1 MAAAG
6 VTRSIVTPQV
16 VLRDV
21 RDHVVSVEAAAT
33 DYGVVITDNGRS
45 VDLAATEALRGQA

>member
-1 MAAAG
+1 
-6 VTRSIVTPQV
+6 